1 MMISRPW
8 GWPQFVILGLQ
19 CMNIGMALIAD
30 GKPKEGTESF
40 ARTVIAAAL
49 NFIILR
55 CGGFF

>member
-1 MMISRPW
+1 M
-8 GWPQFVILGLQ
+8 LGLNF
-19 CMNIGMALIAD
+19 MSIGMALIAD

-40 ARTVIAAAL
+40 ARTVIAAVI